1 METTATFL
9 KQNYD
14 LIMLLVGVLGVIISI
29 MAVAVEIKKKKSTKN
44 NKKNC

>member
-29 MAVAVEIKKKKSTKN
+29 MAVAVEIKKKNPPRITRK
-44 NKKNC
+44 

>member
-29 MAVAVEIKKKKSTKN
+29 MLWPLK
-44 NKKNC
+44 